1 MIAFPEPPGVGMS
14 KEYIDSYNGTMAALE
29 DFCKKHAPL
38 SRFEYSMQKAYFAP
52 KYPFMGEV
60 EIIAVKRDVPWDI
73 ALEIY
78 QFENKV
84 EIDPV
89 VKEKFLQDMT
99 PRRNYR

>member
-38 SRFEYSMQKAYFAP
+38 SRFEYSMQKAYFAS
-52 KYPFMGEV
+52 KYSFMREV
-60 EIIAVKRDVPWDI
+60 EKI
-73 ALEIY
+73 ALERDVDWGVALEMY

-84 EIDPV
+84 EIDPA
-89 VKEKFLQDMT
+89 VKEKFLQDMI
-99 PRRNYR
+99 PRWNY